1 MEQLLSFKTIRILCF
16 SLLIFLN
23 LFGGV
28 FFFFKLQNV
37 VETMSKP
44 IQDERPYLNKI
55 LNLQRTS
62 SELDLHLHKQISG
75 EIIDNWASTQL
86 IDKILPE
93 VEILA
98 QEKVIQDN
106 DLKYLHDFAQEL
118 KRLKVALV
126 YYKLNI
132 ISDSASS
139 STEELSEIIDES
151 LIKINHNLNSI
162 ISIIRR
168 QMAESDVKVLA
179 GTRFIQ
185 KGLMYFVAIVIIG
198 TLTVLYFFNMILSA
212 NLKKLID
219 GTKQIGEGN
228 FDWRIKSKFDDEFGK
243 LSSAFNNMATRIAN
257 SKQEIISQT
266 EKIKHLAYFD
276 SLTKL
281 PNRNA
286 FIDKLKQELAWAKRN
301 DEKIA
306 VLYVDLDDFK
316 MVNDSF
322 GHDIGDFLLK
332 EVAERLQKNSR
343 AFDTVA
349 RLAGDE
355 FAIIIPHLNSYKDT
369 SKIGQRIISE
379 ISCPVNFSKKIIEEL
394 AQPFTIKNNT
404 LTISSSIGVAVY
416 PENGSTANEVLNN
429 ADMAMYA
436 AKNEGKN
443 RFKYCTEEMT
453 QKMHNLVEIELNI
466 RQALVNREFVLHFQ
480 PQVDLATKKII
491 GLEALIRWNHPLR
504 GIILPGNFIPIAE
517 DRGIIQEISKW
528 VIHEVFE
535 QLKLWRRADFRMVPV
550 MVNLSAR
557 DFFQQKIENYII
569 NAMKENKEFKGF
581 FGVEVT
587 ETAIMNDREN
597 AIATLNKLQDFGV
610 KVALDDFG
618 TGYSSLNYLQFL
630 PIDMVKIDRSF
641 IKNIT
646 KNPKNAAITG
656 AIITMSHA
664 LNLKVLAEG
673 IETHEQLD
681 FISNIQCDQ
690 AQGHLFYNALHADE
704 ICDLLGKSSG

>member
-1 MEQLLSFKTIRILCF
+1 
-16 SLLIFLN
+16 
-23 LFGGV
+23 
-28 FFFFKLQNV
+28 
-37 VETMSKP
+37 
-44 IQDERPYLNKI
+44 
-55 LNLQRTS
+55 
-62 SELDLHLHKQISG
+62 
-75 EIIDNWASTQL
+75 
-86 IDKILPE
+86 
-93 VEILA
+93 
-98 QEKVIQDN
+98 
-106 DLKYLHDFAQEL
+106 
-118 KRLKVALV
+118 
-126 YYKLNI
+126 
-132 ISDSASS
+132 
-139 STEELSEIIDES
+139 
-151 LIKINHNLNSI
+151 
-162 ISIIRR
+162 
-168 QMAESDVKVLA
+168 MAESDVKVLA

-535 QLKLWRRADFRMVPV
+535 QLKLWRRADCRMVPV